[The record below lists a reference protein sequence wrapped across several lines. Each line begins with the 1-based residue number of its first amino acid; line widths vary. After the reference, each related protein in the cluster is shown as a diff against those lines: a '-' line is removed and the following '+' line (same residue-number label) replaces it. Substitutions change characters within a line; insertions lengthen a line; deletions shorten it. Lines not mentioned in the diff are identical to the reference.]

1 MAPIT
6 QETVDGLKD
15 VIHKLESRV
24 ADLESRLVHGGS
36 PASTSKSIAEQFRI
50 ILIGPPG
57 AGKSEK
63 EGHSDMLPMSLDN

>member
-15 VIHKLESRV
+15 IIHKLESRV
-24 ADLESRLVHGGS
+24 ADLEGRLVHGS
-36 PASTSKSIAEQFRI
+36 PASSSKSLAEQFRI

-57 AGKSEK
+57 AGKSDAES
-63 EGHSDMLPMSLDN
+63 HSDMWPMSRDN